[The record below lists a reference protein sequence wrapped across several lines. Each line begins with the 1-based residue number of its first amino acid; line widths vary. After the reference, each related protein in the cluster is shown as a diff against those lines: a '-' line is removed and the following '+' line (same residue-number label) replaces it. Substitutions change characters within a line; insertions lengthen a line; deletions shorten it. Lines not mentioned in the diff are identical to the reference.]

1 MAMTVVAWLAVAA
14 GSLTQTASG
23 FGFAL
28 VCSPVLVAVLGSGPA
43 VRTVITLSCLVSAL
57 ILARTWRHARLRD
70 ALVLGVC
77 GALLTAPIAAVVH
90 RLDARVL
97 TAAAGL
103 VTVGAAALMARQGV
117 RVPLRGAA
125 GVCAVGI
132 VSAAMN
138 ALGGLSGPAGALY
151 AANERWPR
159 QAVAPTLQVFGLLLN
174 AASLTALGGPRLDW
188 RFLPALPVGWLL
200 GALVAD
206 RLPAH
211 RFRQV
216 VLGVAAVGGAAAV
229 ARAALG

>member
-1 MAMTVVAWLAVAA
+1 MTMMLAAWIAVAA

-28 VCSPVLVAVLGSGPA
+28 VCSPVLVAVLGPGPA

-57 ILARTWRHARLRD
+57 ILARTWRHTRVRD
-70 ALVLGVC
+70 ALVLGASAV
-77 GALLTAPIAAVVH
+77 LLTAPIAAAVH

-97 TAAAGL
+97 TLAAGL
-103 VTVGAAALMARQGV
+103 VTVASAALMARQGA
-117 RVPLRGAA
+117 RVPLDGPV
-125 GVCAVGI
+125 GVCAVGF

-159 QAVAPTLQVFGLLLN
+159 QAVAPTLQVFGLMLN
-174 AASLTALGGPRLDW
+174 AASLATLGGPRVDW

-200 GALVAD
+200 GALVAE
-206 RLPAH
+206 RLPAR

-216 VLGVAAVGGAAAV
+216 VLGVAAAGGAAAI